1 MKKQIKRLSLSKE
14 TLRNLSDRDLTVAV
28 GGATLGLCASDP
40 CITDDSNCSQSCET
54 FRCPTTSF
62 GC

>member
-28 GGATLGLCASDP
+28 GGWTLGLCASDP
-40 CITDDSNCSQSCET
+40 CITDDTNCSESCPS
-54 FRCPTTSF
+54 FRC
-62 GC
+62 